1 MSKPQTNDAPPNES
15 KFKRHGGEETEECAW
30 RIGRCCSTNAAGIDV
45 GAREMFVAVPPGRDN
60 IPVRVFASFTRRSPA
75 LGRLAGALPR
85 DHGGLGAHWGLLDS
99 LYELSEQRGIHPC
112 LVNARHMKN
121 VPGRRTDWHE
131 CQWLQFLSCGI
142 HPSKPP
148 TRSSAAAD
156 EIIRK
161 SLVGNWRSEHLFTLR
176 QSLEFYRFYQ
186 QQIVAVIWKS
196 RRCR

>member
-1 MSKPQTNDAPPNES
+1 MNQSSSDTAEKKQRNVLGGSADVAAPTPRVSMLAHEKCS
-15 KFKRHGGEETEECAW
+15 SPYRQDGTTF
-30 RIGRCCSTNAAGIDV
+30 RCGCLPASPEDLQRLVDWLVHCRVTT
-45 GAREMFVAVPPGRDN
+45 VALEPTGVYW
-60 IPVRVFASFTRRSPA
+60 IP
-75 LGRLAGALPR
+75 
-85 DHGGLGAHWGLLDS
+85 